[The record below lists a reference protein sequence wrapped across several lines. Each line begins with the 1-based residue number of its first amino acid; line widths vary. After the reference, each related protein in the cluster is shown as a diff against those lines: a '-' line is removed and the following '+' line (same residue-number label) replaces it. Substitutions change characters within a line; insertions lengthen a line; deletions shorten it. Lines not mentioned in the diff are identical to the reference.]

1 MGKDDKKC
9 VEDKPMSTSHHE
21 SFSNTM
27 DDAISSSSKIPIE
40 NGMNPKDFSDARD
53 AKKKAIINDPLVAR
67 SNEKPK
73 IQFLIP
79 KLNVMNIDYRTY
91 TTLMS
96 GIEFH
101 RYKKSPCKKNGIL
114 KELETCM
121 NASALKSKNEK
132 RQSVKHA
139 EDIYLQIGQPYQI
152 LTSNKKL
159 FYPGKQKQEVKQVA
173 NDKNNKI
180 FNCLCQDNHQDTPL
194 LFYIQCD
201 ECENW

>member
-1 MGKDDKKC
+1 MG
-9 VEDKPMSTSHHE
+9 
-21 SFSNTM
+21 
-27 DDAISSSSKIPIE
+27 
-40 NGMNPKDFSDARD
+40 D

-132 RQSVKHA
+132 RQSVKHS

-159 FYPGKQKQEVKQVA
+159 FYPGKQRQQDKQVA
-173 NDKNNKI
+173 KENNTNI
-180 FNCLCQDNHQDTPL
+180 FGCLCSENHQGRDNS
-194 LFYIQCD
+194 FYIQCD
-201 ECENW
+201 TCETWYCVTEGCLGFSQDHADGLDHWNCWKCPC